1 MLLLLTEDTVF
12 PPVVFSSA
20 FLKSPASFS
29 VSYCF
34 PDTLNHAYKWPLIYN
49 PDFAYQ
55 RENGDFFFFFLAL
68 FCLISPSIPSFSIWK
83 HPLSYWNRNKPSLF
97 NFPSRELKTVQLLN
111 GLKQSIPLRN
121 RLLTCGDLPR
131 VVWRRG
137 EGILGNPVVLW
148 RSPLPRC
155 WMFSQKLQGWF
166 SRLFTWQTT

>member
-55 RENGDFFFFFLAL
+55 RENGDFFFFF
-68 FCLISPSIPSFSIWK
+68 FGSV
-83 HPLSYWNRNKPSLF
+83 LF
-97 NFPSRELKTVQLLN
+97 NFSQHSFFQYLKAPPEL
-111 GLKQSIPLRN
+111 LKQ
-121 RLLTCGDLPR
+121 
-131 VVWRRG
+131 
-137 EGILGNPVVLW
+137 E
-148 RSPLPRC
+148 
-155 WMFSQKLQGWF
+155 
-166 SRLFTWQTT
+166 